1 MAEGSLARRVTDP
14 RTLLLAYL
22 GTKTVG
28 LACPENTLS
37 RGGDGKTQ
45 WVRNPCRAAC
55 EYPPFRSTLGVRHS
69 CSPDPRRTQHPE
81 SNGWRWVFLPEAVI
95 IETTEGRLQPVLCYI
110 SPTRN
115 NHPADLEYLGNL
127 IAVATEYGFPI
138 GSSNASQASETND
151 NQTTGDAM
159 PPIRIG
165 HKRSRITDWALRLG
179 PECGG
184 LKDAMGRVITR
195 HYGAVMIRTSSIS

>member
-1 MAEGSLARRVTDP
+1 MALALAGIGALHAAWGSGLTTWPGADLRSLARKVVGGSTFPSAAACYVVAALLGTASGLVAMRSRVTDP

-55 EYPPFRSTLGVRHS
+55 EYKPFRSTLGVRHS
-69 CSPDPRRTQHPE
+69 CSPDPRRTQRPE

-127 IAVATEYGFPI
+127 IAVATEYGFPHWYI
-138 GSSNASQASETND
+138 ERLASVGN
-151 NQTTGDAM
+151 
-159 PPIRIG
+159 R
-165 HKRSRITDWALRLG
+165 R
-179 PECGG
+179 
-184 LKDAMGRVITR
+184 
-195 HYGAVMIRTSSIS
+195 